1 MLGGKKLNELSKK
14 DIQKISDQILQ
25 RAMNENSHLSSQMN
39 AAISEDGNL
48 NENNSRLQGNIGLN
62 GGYQKANGSNFGE
75 AIEARRDG
83 QNSKIKVQDGIK
95 GLGRDNTRGS
105 GAEDDFIFEEQRIQ
119 GGDQ

>member
-48 NENNSRLQGNIGLN
+48 TDNNSRFQGNTGLN

-83 QNSKIKVQDGIK
+83 QNS
-95 GLGRDNTRGS
+95 
-105 GAEDDFIFEEQRIQ
+105 
-119 GGDQ
+119 